1 MKMSNDTYCIEFRK
15 NERIVKR
22 YYRDS
27 TGWLKISSRGRTFR
41 MTAEQILNHLL
52 PALSFGDR
60 LELNVVVD
68 HYDGPYWQTLE
79 D

>member
-15 NERIVKR
+15 NERIVER

-52 PALSFGDR
+52 PALFFEDR

-68 HYDGPYWQTLE
+68 HYDDPYWQTLE

>member
-15 NERIVKR
+15 NERIVER

-41 MTAEQILNHLL
+41 MTAEQILISFRRS
-52 PALSFGDR
+52 LSGTGW
-60 LELNVVVD
+60 N
-68 HYDGPYWQTLE
+68 
-79 D
+79 

>member
-15 NERIVKR
+15 NERIVER

-27 TGWLKISSRGRTFR
+27 TGWMKISSRGRTFR

-52 PALSFGDR
+52 PALSFG
-60 LELNVVVD
+60 
-68 HYDGPYWQTLE
+68 GPAGTE
-79 D
+79 CGG

>member
-1 MKMSNDTYCIEFRK
+1 
-15 NERIVKR
+15 
-22 YYRDS
+22 
-27 TGWLKISSRGRTFR
+27 

-68 HYDGPYWQTLE
+68 HYDDPYWQTLE

>member
-15 NERIVKR
+15 NERIVER

-41 MTAEQILNHLL
+41 MTAELILNHLL

-68 HYDGPYWQTLE
+68 HYDDPYWQTLE

>member
-15 NERIVKR
+15 NERIVER

-41 MTAEQILNHLL
+41 MTAEQILISFRRS
-52 PALSFGDR
+52 LSGDR

-68 HYDGPYWQTLE
+68 HYDDPYWQTLE